1 MKLKSNA
8 IDSMPVWVF
17 RPASKFATWFLSLS
31 ALAVALVEVLHS
43 TGEGIHLLGHA
54 ELENALV
61 WGEILLL
68 VSAVAIVGELFNR
81 TGVAAAG
88 VFGCALW
95 YLAFSLA
102 AVHDHTEQGG
112 PELILPIMTF
122 TLAAMYMVVGSM
134 KVFHLFIGYYKDQ

>member
-17 RPASKFATWFLSLS
+17 RPASKFATWFLVLS
-31 ALAVALVEVLHS
+31 AHAVALVEVFHS
-43 TGEGIHLLGHA
+43 TGEGKHLLAHTDLA
-54 ELENALV
+54 NALV
-61 WGEILLL
+61 WGELLLL
-68 VSAVAIVGELFNR
+68 VSAVGIVGELFNR
-81 TGVAAAG
+81 TGVSAAG

-95 YLAFSLA
+95 YLAFTLA
-102 AVHDHTEQGG
+102 ALSDHTEEGG
-112 PELILPIMTF
+112 PELILPIMTL